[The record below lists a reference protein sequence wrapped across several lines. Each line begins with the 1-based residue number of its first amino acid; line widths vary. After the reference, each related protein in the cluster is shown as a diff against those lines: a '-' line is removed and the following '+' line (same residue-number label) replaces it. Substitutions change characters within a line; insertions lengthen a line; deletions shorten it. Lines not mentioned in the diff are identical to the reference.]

1 MGRTAISSN
10 LSAVLFSRVKSR
22 VLAIILG
29 APEQEFSITE
39 VIARAGSGTGAVQ
52 RELEK
57 LSDAGIVALQVRGG
71 RKVYRANQDS
81 PIFQE
86 LRQLVLK
93 TSGLVDPIRDA
104 LASFESSITCAFVY
118 GSIARGNETAKS
130 DIDLMII
137 GTSLHYSEV
146 FAALQTA
153 EKTLGRP
160 INPNLM
166 TPEEWRQKANSRNS
180 FIANVLNQPKLF
192 IIGTEN
198 ELGAAG

>member
-1 MGRTAISSN
+1 MGRTGAPSN
-10 LSAVLFSRVKSR
+10 LSTVLFSRVKSR
-22 VLAIILG
+22 VLAILLG
-29 APEQEFSITE
+29 APDREFSITE
-39 VIARAGSGTGAVQ
+39 VIDRAESGTGAVQ

-57 LSDAGIVALQVRGG
+57 LNNAGIVAVRIRSG
-71 RKVYRANQDS
+71 RKLYHANRDS
-81 PIFQE
+81 PIFPDLQ
-86 LRQLVLK
+86 QLVLK

-104 LASFESSITCAFVY
+104 LASFESLIACAFVY
-118 GSIARGNETAKS
+118 GSIARGRETTKS
-130 DIDLMII
+130 DVDLMII
-137 GTSLHYSEV
+137 GTSLSYSEV

-166 TPEEWRQKANSRNS
+166 TPEEWRQKANSHSS